1 MRKKLFP
8 TILIATM
15 VIAGCGAKVSEESVT
30 NESVSVSDSES
41 AKVYDVSSVTS
52 DYNYNEQSETQ
63 TTEAQEPLVTDDDF
77 ETWGYQY
84 EVVGSTYYYVVVKNN
99 SELPVGINGNAVA
112 KDSEGNIMGEG
123 SMSISVLGP
132 GETTIEE
139 FLFHDIVDIY
149 EVEYEL
155 SYNVTPGYI
164 PILGDLDIEYT
175 ANSKNV
181 SIAVRNNGEYT
192 ARYLKATC
200 LLFDA
205 DNNVIRTDYGYIGS
219 DFTSVYPGET
229 VYEQVNMYALE
240 EGYDHAEV
248 YFGGYGEEYKGEKVQ
263 LADSDIDVT
272 KYSLASTYGNSVE
285 YYLVITNNSSETVSV
300 NGSGVVKD
308 ASGNMLDTSG
318 MTDIDVLAPGETT
331 AGWMYFDG
339 IDGEIADME
348 YALYYEKEE
357 YYKPVIGNLEV
368 DIQGENQSA
377 TVSVTNNG
385 NIPAQFVE
393 ASVLFLDENG
403 QLVGGNTNFIIDD
416 DNEIKAGGTV
426 AKEFTTY
433 EPFDSVE
440 VYFTGRG

>member
-1 MRKKLFP
+1 
-8 TILIATM
+8 
-15 VIAGCGAKVSEESVT
+15 
-30 NESVSVSDSES
+30 
-41 AKVYDVSSVTS
+41 
-52 DYNYNEQSETQ
+52 
-63 TTEAQEPLVTDDDF
+63 
-77 ETWGYQY
+77 
-84 EVVGSTYYYVVVKNN
+84 
-99 SELPVGINGNAVA
+99 
-112 KDSEGNIMGEG
+112 
-123 SMSISVLGP
+123 
-132 GETTIEE
+132 
-139 FLFHDIVDIY
+139 
-149 EVEYEL
+149 
-155 SYNVTPGYI
+155 
-164 PILGDLDIEYT
+164 
-175 ANSKNV
+175 
-181 SIAVRNNGEYT
+181 
-192 ARYLKATC
+192 
-200 LLFDA
+200 
-205 DNNVIRTDYGYIGS
+205 
-219 DFTSVYPGET
+219 
-229 VYEQVNMYALE
+229 
-240 EGYDHAEV
+240 
-248 YFGGYGEEYKGEKVQ
+248 

-426 AKEFTTY
+426 AKEFKTY